1 MIYSA
6 LNIIVSKTNDYL
18 KMKFSSADNYLE
30 LSNLL
35 EQDGSLAVV
44 DTNKVIAT
52 LVNIERETAQ
62 GINHQMQAHDN
73 GRHTLMNPPV
83 FINLYILFTSVYT
96 GKNYTEG
103 LKFISSIVEYFQGVL
118 VLDHS
123 NTPQL
128 SPKIEKLTFEIV
140 NLDMQ
145 NLNQLWG
152 TIGGKYMPSILYKV
166 RMLSFDQKYI
176 KAELHSVSQPNSNAE
191 L

>member
-1 MIYSA
+1 
-6 LNIIVSKTNDYL
+6 
-18 KMKFSSADNYLE
+18 
-30 LSNLL
+30 
-35 EQDGSLAVV
+35 
-44 DTNKVIAT
+44 
-52 LVNIERETAQ
+52 
-62 GINHQMQAHDN
+62 
-73 GRHTLMNPPV
+73 
-83 FINLYILFTSVYT
+83 
-96 GKNYTEG
+96 
-103 LKFISSIVEYFQGVL
+103 

-145 NLNQLWG
+145 SLNQLWG

>member
-62 GINHQMQAHDN
+62 GINHQMQAQGN